1 MSSNESSGFSRIGAG
16 GRSGISSNGS
26 SGISTI
32 GAGGI
37 IGMSSN
43 ESSGFSRIGAG
54 GRSGISSN
62 GSSGISTTGAG
73 GINGISLIFTSGI
86 STVGASVG
94 SSHVG
99 SVLFSPIASPRP
111 PTRATLK
118 VDEAVVS
125 SDVRVILFVG
135 LRLSLTGFISFVL

>member
-1 MSSNESSGFSRIGAG
+1 
-16 GRSGISSNGS
+16 
-26 SGISTI
+26 
-32 GAGGI
+32 
-37 IGMSSN
+37 MSSN

-86 STVGASVG
+86 STVGASFG

-99 SVLFSPIASPRP
+99 FGLFSPIASPCP
-111 PTRATLK
+111 PTRDTRN
-118 VDEAVVS
+118 VDDAVIL
-125 SDVRVILFVG
+125 SDVSVTLFVG
-135 LRLSLTGFISFVL
+135 LTLSLTGFISFVL